1 MKTLICGI
9 GLVLLMPLLPGQNQD
24 QAMQEMQALVQANQP
39 GPHQKALEQF
49 AGTWDVSATFWPAPG
64 APPVTFTGTA
74 DHKMILG
81 GRYLQ
86 QQVKAEMMG
95 MSFEGMGLWGYDNL
109 KKEHISTW
117 ADNASTGIGVSHG
130 VEEAD
135 GKVFT
140 FIGEYMDPSGKTR
153 KTKEVLRIQDANKL
167 LAEMYETG
175 PDGKEFKNME
185 MIYTRK

>member
-1 MKTLICGI
+1 MRTLICGI
-9 GLVLLMPLLPGQNQD
+9 CLALLMPLLPGQNQD

-74 DHKMILG
+74 DHKMIMG

-86 QQVKAEMMG
+86 QQVKAEMMN
-95 MSFEGMGLWGYDNL
+95 MPFEGMGLWGYDNL

-117 ADNASTGIGVSHG
+117 IDSTSTGIMVSRG
-130 VEEAD
+130 TDEAD
-135 GKVFT
+135 KVFT
-140 FIGEYMDPSGKTR
+140 FNGEYLDSTGKTR
-153 KTKEVLRIQDANKL
+153 KVKEVLRIQDANKL